1 MVNLFTRA
9 AFLWYTFFGR
19 KRNFSSIILNKKTN
33 LKIFQ
38 LQEVFQM
45 TKSVFKLRDLLYVS
59 LFGAVIAVCSWI
71 SVPFVIPFTL
81 QTFAVFCAAAILG
94 TKRGT
99 AAVLLYILL
108 GAVGLPVFSG
118 FRGGVGVILGTTGGY
133 ITGFVLCAL
142 ITGLITDRFGHGFW
156 VSFVAMAL
164 GLIVCYIFG
173 TLQYVYISTGSI
185 TPSTF
190 AAATLTCVAPF
201 IVPDIIKITLAV
213 MLSSRLYGVV
223 NR

>member
-1 MVNLFTRA
+1 MA
-9 AFLWYTFFGR
+9 
-19 KRNFSSIILNKKTN
+19 
-33 LKIFQ
+33 
-38 LQEVFQM
+38 
-45 TKSVFKLRDLLYVS
+45 KSVFKLRDLLYVS

-156 VSFVAMAL
+156 VSFAAMAL

-201 IVPDIIKITLAV
+201 IVPVIIKITLAV